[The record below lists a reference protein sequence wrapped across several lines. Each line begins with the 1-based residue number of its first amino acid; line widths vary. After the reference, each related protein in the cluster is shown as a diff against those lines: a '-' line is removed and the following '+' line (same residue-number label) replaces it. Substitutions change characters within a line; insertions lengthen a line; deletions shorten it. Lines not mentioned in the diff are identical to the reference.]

1 MGKGWVTPV
10 DDPVSWR
17 GRGSG
22 GWPPGCVP
30 GTVLDSV
37 CGAGGSSGG
46 AGGDHAVADAQEQ
59 LAAFGLDTPGGLE
72 VRLRGGDRV
81 EQREVDPGLEEPVG
95 AGERA
100 EPGVGRHDVCGEML
114 APDLA
119 VGIAVLGGEQ
129 AGAVEIEERRQGG
142 LGEGRPDG
150 RADLGREALRD
161 VVVAEPAADHVG
173 VLAFSEGIVV
183 GVPRP
188 GLREALDAQLVE
200 QRGDAVVDVLA
211 AGASLRDAL
220 SA

>member
-1 MGKGWVTPV
+1 MGADALRPYTGTP
-10 DDPVSWR
+10 
-17 GRGSG
+17 GLFSG
-22 GWPPGCVP
+22 
-30 GTVLDSV
+30 T
-37 CGAGGSSGG
+37 GGSS
-46 AGGDHAVADAQEQ
+46 V
-59 LAAFGLDTPGGLE
+59 
-72 VRLRGGDRV
+72 
-81 EQREVDPGLEEPVG
+81 PVG
-95 AGERA
+95 VMDTGLNINHPDIAEHRQSICGVNFVSTLDREAEDLWLDAGEHGTHVTGTITSA
-100 EPGVGRHDVCGEML
+100 V
-114 APDLA
+114 PDLPA
-119 VGIAVLGGEQ
+119 CRFRRQVRRERLGGEQ

-188 GLREALDAQLVE
+188 GLGEALDAQLVE